1 MIIYIA
7 SHHSLGD
14 IQFNVIHNQE
24 YAKKQFGLTGRLL
37 SYHYILAA
45 KAEAGLFHYY
55 ILKWPIQKDKKM
67 KESKVNLFLDSGAFS
82 AWSKGI
88 NIDIKD
94 YINFIKEHEKYLEV
108 YSVLDHIGDSEL
120 TLKNQ
125 KIMEK
130 AGLSPLPCFHY
141 GSDKKHLQYYVDNYE
156 YIALG
161 GMVPISSKN
170 LTTWLDILFSN
181 FICDKNGIPKVKV
194 HGFGLTSLTLMLRYP
209 WYSVDSTSWVM
220 TSRFGSVYVPKIVK
234 GGKCIYDKDNWKICI
249 SGRSPSK
256 TEPGQ
261 KHIDTFYSTDRKVIL
276 QYFKDKGYSLG
287 KSEFFNRPEGY
298 ELGEDE
304 SWSSRPYIE
313 YEEDAKGEIIKD
325 KKGRKKIKQKHPG
338 EVEKIIERGLCNDY
352 KLRDEMNIIYFL
364 DLEKSIPEWPWPYK
378 KKSMKGFGM

>member
-94 YINFIKEHEKYLEV
+94 YINFIKEYEKYLEV

-170 LTTWLDILFSN
+170 LTTWLDTLFSN

-194 HGFGLTSLTLMLRYP
+194 HGFGLTSLALMLRYP

-220 TSRFGSVYVPKIVK
+220 TSRFGSVYIPKIRE
-234 GGKCIYDKDNWKICI
+234 GKYIYDESNWKVCV
-249 SGRSPSK
+249 SDRSPSIK
-256 TEPGQ
+256 EAG
-261 KHIDTFYSTDRKVIL
+261 KHITSFSPPEKKIIK
-276 QYFKDKGYSLG
+276 QYFKERGYKLG
-287 KSEFFNRPEGY
+287 KSEFFERPKDY
-298 ELGEDE
+298 ELQEDE
-304 SWSSRPYIE
+304 KFISK
-313 YEEDAKGEIIKD
+313 AD
-325 KKGRKKIKQKHPG
+325 KNGIR
-338 EVEKIIERGLCNDY
+338 EVEKIIETGLCNDY